1 VASIP
6 QGQVVVSSSSFHIHY
21 LKKNKQTGGNMEV
34 TAPVLVTK
42 GVGEAAL
49 NLGALALAPFTGG
62 MSAVALGAARGAQA
76 LRAAKAA
83 KGAKTAVGTTQ
94 AAKTTA
100 SKVAVKDPMA
110 MANARHA
117 EQIAEAGESG
127 GRLGQLRSRAVTPT
141 AAEELD
147 AATSNQARMK
157 NIAST
162 TDAAAEA
169 EKNLAE
175 LQEQQKTATDTAGAA
190 AVVGVQGTNAA
201 AQQKQAQQKA
211 EMERI
216 EGLAE
221 DARAKASTG
230 TGGKVAVT

>member
-1 VASIP
+1 MASDNKKRVLIQP
-6 QGQVVVSSSSFHIHY
+6 SPLLHKSVHFNVVTSS
-21 LKKNKQTGGNMEV
+21 GV
-34 TAPVLVTK
+34 TTPVLVTK
-42 GVGEAAL
+42 GIGETAL

-83 KGAKTAVGTTQ
+83 KGAKTAAGN
-94 AAKTTA
+94 
-100 SKVAVKDPMA
+100 VAVKDPMA
-110 MANARHA
+110 MATARHA
-117 EQIAEAGESG
+117 DQIAEAGESG
-127 GRLGQLRSRAVTPT
+127 GRLAQLRSRAITPT

-147 AATSNQARMK
+147 AATSNQARLK
-157 NIAST
+157 DIAST

-230 TGGKVAVT
+230 TGGKVAVA